1 MPRATSG
8 WSAERVLHVR
18 LAEGAAGLAQVLG
31 DCAQD
36 GDLACG
42 QPRREDEPVEAVV
55 LGLTPPGAR
64 ERVLEHLAH
73 VVRLEL
79 GSLVV
84 AEPEVVDPDRRP
96 VGGLDLVRALVADP
110 DAHVLEQRQ
119 HVREEDRLARADEL
133 EGEVVERRVER
144 DVEAH
149 PEIAVGI
156 EPLDPLDVGHR
167 LPGGEVLAVGAGE
180 RLAVALEERA
190 GALLADLLGERV
202 AEVVRPGARRFRQTR
217 LDLGDVVLRNRTRLG
232 VDDDVEAGQ
241 HRLGDTRAVVDARA
255 AERRLEDLLNPLPVP
270 GVEALARQV
279 DETGEEAAERVAAD
293 EEAHAP
299 ALAEVE
305 DAHRRLEE
313 LVRRDLEQLVA
324 RVRLED
330 VEERLVVVTPAE
342 QTRPLHDA
350 LGLAPEHRDLP
361 WARAVGGVRVE
372 PEEAPLTGDLA
383 VLVEA
388 LDADVVEVRG
398 AVHGRPRV
406 RLRQVEEGLLPR
418 EPPQPRAAAAR
429 S

>member
-1 MPRATSG
+1 MYA
-8 WSAERVLHVR
+8 
-18 LAEGAAGLAQVLG
+18 LAEGAARLAEVLR
-31 DCAQD
+31 DRAQD
-36 GDLACG
+36 RDLAGG
-42 QPRREDEPVEAVV
+42 QPCREDEPVEAVV

-96 VGGLDLVRALVADP
+96 VGGLDLVGPLVADP

-133 EGEVVERRVER
+133 EGEVVERRLER

-149 PEIAVGI
+149 PEVAVGV

-167 LPGGEVLAVGAGE
+167 LQGGEVLAVGAGE

-202 AEVVRPGARRFRQTR
+202 AEVVRPGACRRRQPG
-217 LDLGDVVLRNRTRLG
+217 LDLGDVVLRNRARLG
-232 VDDDVEAGQ
+232 VDDDVESGQ
-241 HRLGDTRAVVDARA
+241 HRLGDARPVVDARA
-255 AERRLEDLLNPLPVP
+255 AERLLEDVLDPLPIR

-293 EEAHAP
+293 EQAHAP
-299 ALAEVE
+299 ALAEME
-305 DAHRRLEE
+305 DAQRGLEQ
-313 LVRRDLEQLVA
+313 LVLRDLEQLVA

-330 VEERLVVVTPAE
+330 VQERLVVVAAAQQADRST
-342 QTRPLHDA
+342 TRSA
-350 LGLAPEHRDLP
+350 LRRSTGISQGLAL
-361 WARAVGGVRVE
+361 
-372 PEEAPLTGDLA
+372 
-383 VLVEA
+383 
-388 LDADVVEVRG
+388 
-398 AVHGRPRV
+398 
-406 RLRQVEEGLLPR
+406 
-418 EPPQPRAAAAR
+418 
-429 S
+429 